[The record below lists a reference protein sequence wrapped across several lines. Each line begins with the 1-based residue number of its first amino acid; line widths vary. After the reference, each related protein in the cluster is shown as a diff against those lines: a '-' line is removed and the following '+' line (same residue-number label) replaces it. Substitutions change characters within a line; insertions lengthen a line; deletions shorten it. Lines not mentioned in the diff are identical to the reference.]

1 MKIVILGAGAVGSTL
16 AALLSEEND
25 IVIVDNNSSALN
37 RLEEEADL
45 KTILGGCSYPNVLVK
60 SDIANADMVVAVTG
74 SDETNIVSCM
84 IAKVLNGSIKTIARV
99 REASYLRGKTKQAM
113 DSGLIPVDI
122 HVSPEQLITDQ
133 IQGLID
139 IPGSLQVLE
148 FGTGQLNLVAV
159 KAVKGGP
166 MIGHEIGDLKDH
178 MPKVDTRV
186 AAIFRKGESI
196 IPTGSTTIEA
206 DDEVFFISKKGEATN
221 VINEMR
227 TKEDPYKS
235 VIIAGG
241 GKIGSRL
248 AKATEGNHNVK
259 IIEADPER
267 ARAISEKLSSTVVLE
282 GSVSDKSLLH
292 DENIENTDVF
302 AAVTNDDEANV
313 MSCLL
318 AKEMGAHKVI
328 ALINNPAY
336 VDLVQG
342 RGIDI
347 AIAPSQITIGT
358 FLAEIEGQDV
368 VKVHSLRRG
377 AAEAIEAIAKE
388 SPSGKGSCIGKELG
402 EISLPEGVTIGALIR
417 DNKGKIAHDHVHLR
431 ENDHVIVFLTNKK
444 HLNEVKS
451 LFSPK

>member
-16 AALLSEEND
+16 ATLLSEEND
-25 IVIVDNNSSALN
+25 IVIVDNKSIPLN

-45 KTILGGCSYPNVLVK
+45 KTILGSCSYPNVLVK
-60 SDIANADMVVAVTG
+60 ADIANADMVVAVTG

-84 IAKVLNGSIKTIARV
+84 IAKVLNSSIKTIARV
-99 REASYLRGKTKQAM
+99 REASYLRGKTKEAM

-159 KAVKGGP
+159 RAVKGGP

-196 IPTGSTTIEA
+196 IPTGSTSIEA

-227 TKEDPYKS
+227 TKEDPYKN

-248 AKATEGNHNVK
+248 AKATQGNHNVK

-267 ARAISEKLSSTVVLE
+267 ARTISEKLASTVVLE

-313 MSCLL
+313 LSCLL

-388 SPSGKGSCIGKELG
+388 SPSGKESCIGKELG
-402 EISLPEGVTIGALIR
+402 EISLPEGVTIGALY
-417 DNKGKIAHDHVHLR
+417 KEAA
-431 ENDHVIVFLTNKK
+431 
-444 HLNEVKS
+444 
-451 LFSPK
+451 

>member
-25 IVIVDNNSSALN
+25 IVIVDNKSFPLN

-45 KTILGGCSYPNVLVK
+45 KTILGSCSYPNVLVK
-60 SDIANADMVVAVTG
+60 ADIANADMVVAVTG

-84 IAKVLNGSIKTIARV
+84 ISKVLNGSIKTIARV
-99 REASYLRGKTKQAM
+99 REASYLRGKTKEAM

-159 KAVKGGP
+159 RAVKGGP

-196 IPTGSTTIEA
+196 IPTGSTSIEA

-227 TKEDPYKS
+227 TKEDPYKN

-248 AKATEGNHNVK
+248 AKATQGNHNVK
-259 IIEADPER
+259 IIEADSER
-267 ARAISEKLSSTVVLE
+267 ARIISEKLASTVVLE

-388 SPSGKGSCIGKELG
+388 SPSGKESCIGKELG

-417 DNKGKIAHDHVHLR
+417 GNKGKIAHDHVHLR

-444 HLNEVKS
+444 NLKEVKS
-451 LFSPK
+451 IFSPK

>member
-45 KTILGGCSYPNVLVK
+45 KTILGGCSYPNILVK
-60 SDIANADMVVAVTG
+60 ADITNADMVVAVTG
-74 SDETNIVSCM
+74 SDETNIASYM

-99 REASYLRGKTKQAM
+99 REASYLRGKTKEAM

-159 KAVKGGP
+159 KAVEGGP

-196 IPTGSTTIEA
+196 IPTGSTSIEA

-227 TKEDPYKS
+227 TKEDPYKN

-259 IIEADPER
+259 IIEANSER
-267 ARAISEKLSSTVVLE
+267 ARYLSEKLSSTVVLE

-388 SPSGKGSCIGKELG
+388 SPSLKKEKL
-402 EISLPEGVTIGALIR
+402 S
-417 DNKGKIAHDHVHLR
+417 
-431 ENDHVIVFLTNKK
+431 
-444 HLNEVKS
+444 S
-451 LFSPK
+451 

>member
-25 IVIVDNNSSALN
+25 IVIVDNKSFPLN

-45 KTILGGCSYPNVLVK
+45 KTILGSCSYPNVLVK
-60 SDIANADMVVAVTG
+60 ADIANADMVVAVTG

-99 REASYLRGKTKQAM
+99 REASYLRGKTKEAM

-159 KAVKGGP
+159 RAVKGGP

-196 IPTGSTTIEA
+196 IPTGSTSIEA

-227 TKEDPYKS
+227 TKEDPYKN

-248 AKATEGNHNVK
+248 AKATQGNHNVK
-259 IIEADPER
+259 IIEADSER
-267 ARAISEKLSSTVVLE
+267 ARIISEKLASTVVLE

-388 SPSGKGSCIGKELG
+388 SPSGKESCIGKELG
-402 EISLPEGVTIGALIR
+402 EISLPEGVTIGVLIR
-417 DNKGKIAHDHVHLR
+417 GNKGKIAHDHVHLR

-444 HLNEVKS
+444 NLKEVKS
-451 LFSPK
+451 IFSPK

>member
-25 IVIVDNNSSALN
+25 IVIVDNKSIPLN

-45 KTILGGCSYPNVLVK
+45 KTILGSCSYPNVLVK
-60 SDIANADMVVAVTG
+60 ADIANADMVVAVTG

-84 IAKVLNGSIKTIARV
+84 IAKVLNSSIKTIARV
-99 REASYLRGKTKQAM
+99 REASYLRGKTKEAM

-159 KAVKGGP
+159 RAVKGGP

-196 IPTGSTTIEA
+196 IPTGSTSIEA

-227 TKEDPYKS
+227 TKEDPYKN

-248 AKATEGNHNVK
+248 AKATQGNHNVK

-267 ARAISEKLSSTVVLE
+267 ARTISEKLASTVVLE

-388 SPSGKGSCIGKELG
+388 SPSGKESCIGKELG

-417 DNKGKIAHDHVHLR
+417 GIKGK
-431 ENDHVIVFLTNKK
+431 
-444 HLNEVKS
+444 
-451 LFSPK
+451 

>member
-25 IVIVDNNSSALN
+25 IVIVDNKSIPLN

-45 KTILGGCSYPNVLVK
+45 KTILGSCSYPNVLVK
-60 SDIANADMVVAVTG
+60 ADIANADMVVAVTG

-99 REASYLRGKTKQAM
+99 REASYLRGKTKEAM

-159 KAVKGGP
+159 RAVKGGP

-196 IPTGSTTIEA
+196 IPTGSTSIEA

-227 TKEDPYKS
+227 TKEDPYKN

-248 AKATEGNHNVK
+248 AKATQGNHNVK

-267 ARAISEKLSSTVVLE
+267 ARTISEKLASTVVLE

-388 SPSGKGSCIGKELG
+388 SPSGKESCIGKELG

-417 DNKGKIAHDHVHLR
+417 GIKGK
-431 ENDHVIVFLTNKK
+431 
-444 HLNEVKS
+444 
-451 LFSPK
+451 